1 MATWKTPIV
10 KCASRDAKPR
20 VSSSP
25 RRKTDTRNRDA
36 KPRVETTRCVDVI
49 PRRDAMLA
57 SPRSRDAKTRN
68 ETAKPRVETTRCV
81 DVILRRDAMLASPR
95 SREAKQRSETKQRR
109 EASRLYERSNKGDLM
124 ICLLKPS

>member
-10 KCASRDAKPR
+10 KCVISRDAKHSVETTRCVDVIPR
-20 VSSSP
+20 RDAMLASP
-25 RRKTDTRNRDA
+25 RSREARNETA

-57 SPRSRDAKTRN
+57 SPRNRDA
-68 ETAKPRVETTRCV
+68 
-81 DVILRRDAMLASPR
+81 
-95 SREAKQRSETKQRR
+95 KQRR